1 MLDIVLAKRWITG
14 GWTGVSYCIK
24 FLHIICNVAHGWIP
38 ILGYGVSNQDRAV
51 VRSQGSNMTVEIAAA
66 ADVAVIGA
74 GNVGIAVAYYLI
86 EHQGIRNVIL
96 IDPRDPMS
104 LTSAQS
110 GENYRNWW
118 PHPVMTEFT
127 NDSITLLEKIAAAT
141 GNRIN
146 MSRRGYALVTRRTK
160 PADLIDEL
168 YSGYGSDAE
177 RLIRIHDGSKAKIY
191 EPPVSAAWER
201 APVGVDVLCHPG
213 LIREIFPTYARDAA
227 TVLHIRRAGAISG
240 QQLGQFML
248 ETIRAVGGRVLRGKV
263 VAVEN
268 ANIFTLM
275 VATGEGRATVRVPR
289 LVNAAGPFLKEVAAL
304 FGEEIPVSC
313 VYQQK
318 VAFEDREAAI
328 PRAMPFTIDL
338 DGQTLAWSAEERTIL
353 AEDPHGARFLEPM
366 QGGVHC
372 RPDGA
377 EAGRWIKLGWAF
389 NTTASD
395 PHGPEPIDDQFPDFV
410 IRAASRLHPAL
421 GTYIGRLPRG
431 THHYGGYYTMTNE
444 NWPLIGPMRT
454 AGAFVAG
461 ALSGFGTMAACATG
475 SLCAAW
481 VNGGSLPSYASAL
494 SNARYADTK
503 IMAELAALK
512 SRGVL

>member
-1 MLDIVLAKRWITG
+1 MTAEE
-14 GWTGVSYCIK
+14 
-24 FLHIICNVAHGWIP
+24 
-38 ILGYGVSNQDRAV
+38 AV
-51 VRSQGSNMTVEIAAA
+51 A
-66 ADVAVIGA
+66 ADVAVIGT
-74 GNVGIAVAYYLI
+74 GNIGIAVAYYLI
-86 EHQGIRNVIL
+86 EHQETRNVVL

-118 PHPVMTEFT
+118 PHPVMTDFT
-127 NDSITLLEKIAAAT
+127 NDSITLLEKIAAAS

-146 MSRRGYALVTRRTK
+146 MSRRGYALVTRRIK
-160 PADLIDEL
+160 PIDLIDEL

-177 RLIRIHDGSKAKIY
+177 RLIRIHDGPKTSTYK
-191 EPPVSAAWER
+191 PPVSAAWER
-201 APVGVDVLCHPG
+201 APGGVDVLCHPS
-213 LIREIFPTYARDAA
+213 LIRETFPTYARDAA

-248 ETIRAVGGRVLRGKV
+248 EAIRAAGGRVLRGKV

-268 ANIFTLM
+268 ANPFTLT
-275 VATGEGRATVRVPR
+275 VATLEGRTTVRVPR
-289 LVNAAGPFLKEVAAL
+289 IVNAAGPFLKEVATL
-304 FGEEIPVSC
+304 FGEEVPVSC

-318 VAFEDREAAI
+318 IALEDREATL

-338 DGQTLAWSAEERTIL
+338 DGQKLAWSVEERAIL
-353 AEDPHGARFLEPM
+353 AEDPYGARFLEPM
-366 QGGVHC
+366 QGGIHC

-377 EAGRWIKLGWAF
+377 EAGRWIKLGWAL
-389 NTTASD
+389 NTSASD
-395 PHGPEPIDDQFPDFV
+395 PHGPEPLNDQFPDLV
-410 IRAASRLHPAL
+410 LRAASRLHPAL

-454 AGAFVAG
+454 PGAFVAG

-481 VNGGSLPSYASAL
+481 VNGNSLPSYASAL